1 VTHVTS
7 VALATHVT
15 SEMLVKCSQLLSS
28 CFVIAGLHAPN
39 FTSTRVSFD
48 VHTLTHLFHV
58 GSAFTPLM
66 FAALNGHASLVRLLL
81 KHGADK
87 EMQSAT
93 GQKAVNI
100 AWAVGREDIVKVR
113 EVIPLPH

>member
-1 VTHVTS
+1 
-7 VALATHVT
+7 
-15 SEMLVKCSQLLSS
+15 
-28 CFVIAGLHAPN
+28 
-39 FTSTRVSFD
+39 
-48 VHTLTHLFHV
+48 
-58 GSAFTPLM
+58 M

-81 KHGADK
+81 KHGANK

-113 EVIPLPH
+113 EVIPLPHKCLYLHSSLALVPVKVLGYSSSDRREKLGSSGSAHAHMVAAPSEWEGQRWGQD

>member
-1 VTHVTS
+1 
-7 VALATHVT
+7 
-15 SEMLVKCSQLLSS
+15 
-28 CFVIAGLHAPN
+28 
-39 FTSTRVSFD
+39 
-48 VHTLTHLFHV
+48 
-58 GSAFTPLM
+58 M

-113 EVIPLPH
+113 EVIPLHHKCLYLHSSLALVPVKVLGYSSSDRREKLGSSGSAHTHMVAAPSEWEGQRWGQD